1 MPHELE
7 DSDQDDQRE
16 VTDENGEGEKGT
28 SPRRMDRLRRSFR
41 DSFRRRKEHVPES
54 SKPHQWQ
61 ADEAGVRAGT
71 CNFHV
76 KYLGCVEVFESRGM
90 QVCEEALKVLRN
102 SRRRPVKAVLYV
114 SGDGLRV
121 VEDETK
127 GLIVD
132 QTIEKVSFC
141 APDRNHEKGFSY
153 ICRDGT
159 TRRWM
164 CHGFLALK
172 ESGERL
178 SHAVGCAFA
187 ACLERKQKRDKECG
201 VTMTFDP
208 KNSTF
213 TRTGSFRQT
222 SITERLQD
230 PQEMKPVDADFCGTN
245 VDTAALATLRTSSEP
260 PPVKPVFNP
269 YAIERPHATVSMLQ
283 RQGSF
288 RGFQQLNQA
297 SPFKRQMSLRISDLP
312 STLERQR
319 SLSLEGSDFRLPPV
333 HMKAPALNGRAASP
347 QPPPRVMRNRLQ
359 SLPNTAAA
367 SVLNMSPIP
376 ESSPLSD
383 KGGDSVSAM
392 CQQLSQGLSLLSS
405 NDDFLTDTP
414 RSTTIT
420 SSAMTSA
427 NSVTMTSANSVA
439 KQLFTTP
446 NNTQTPPV
454 SSSGGSVSSTAT
466 SESVKFHNNNNNSIA
481 TNPWSGNSATS
492 SNRSA
497 SPNII
502 NNRVPWSSPVLPPRS
517 TPTPPPTSTGYSGAP
532 APVTTVFASGE
543 LPKPEQWLGNIVT
556 STTANASTSSAL
568 PPSPSPS
575 PSPRRAPPLSQHLRA
590 HSLGSAETFLMH
602 RASPSQQMMNGMQ
615 QQSMWPS
622 AHNANGQ
629 VPAAHDPFDAEWAA
643 IAARNHR
650 QASHTM
656 AANSTNPFIT
666 SSAVKT
672 FEVHM

>member
-1 MPHELE
+1 MKLVHIHC
-7 DSDQDDQRE
+7 Q
-16 VTDENGEGEKGT
+16 GEKGT

-102 SRRRPVKAVLYV
+102 SRRRPVKAILYV

-164 CHGFLALK
+164 CHGFLALR

-213 TRTGSFRQT
+213 TRTGSFRQA

-230 PQEMKPVDADFCGTN
+230 PQEMKPVEA
-245 VDTAALATLRTSSEP
+245 P
-260 PPVKPVFNP
+260 PIKPVFNP

-333 HMKAPALNGRAASP
+333 HMKAP
-347 QPPPRVMRNRLQ
+347 V
-359 SLPNTAAA
+359 
-367 SVLNMSPIP
+367 SPIP

-383 KGGDSVSAM
+383 RGGDSVSAM

-405 NDDFLTDTP
+405 NDDYLTDTP
-414 RSTTIT
+414 RHVTTT
-420 SSAMTSA
+420 SSAVSSA
-427 NSVTMTSANSVA
+427 NTVA
-439 KQLFTTP
+439 KQLFSTP
-446 NNTQTPPV
+446 SNTQMLSASDSSGNV
-454 SSSGGSVSSTAT
+454 SSAAPSD
-466 SESVKFHNNNNNSIA
+466 SVKYNNSSSSSNNIDGTTVTVIT
-481 TNPWSGNSATS
+481 TNPWTGSSGVVPS
-492 SNRSA
+492 SSPPA
-497 SPNII
+497 SPNIL
-502 NNRVPWSSPVLPPRS
+502 NNRVPWSSPVVPSGS
-517 TPTPPPTSTGYSGAP
+517 TPTPSTTNTGYSGAP
-532 APVTTVFASGE
+532 ATVTTVFASSD

-556 STTANASTSSAL
+556 STTATRADTQPDL
-568 PPSPSPS
+568 PPSPA
-575 PSPRRAPPLSQHLRA
+575 PSPRRAPYLSQHLRA

-602 RASPSQQMMNGMQ
+602 RSGRAVPAQHINGTQQ
-615 QQSMWPS
+615 QQSMWAG

-629 VPAAHDPFDAEWAA
+629 LPAPHDPFDAEWAA
-643 IAARNHR
+643 IAARNR
-650 QASHTM
+650 QAGNTVTG
-656 AANSTNPFIT
+656 NSTNPFI
-666 SSAVKT
+666 SAAAVKT

>member
-1 MPHELE
+1 MNFSRNFSLY
-7 DSDQDDQRE
+7 DNLSDVNSIQQTSRQEETWFSD
-16 VTDENGEGEKGT
+16 VLHNSGGEKGT

-54 SKPHQWQ
+54 SKPHQWH

-102 SRRRPVKAVLYV
+102 SRRRPVKAILYV

-230 PQEMKPVDADFCGTN
+230 PQELKPI
-245 VDTAALATLRTSSEP
+245 EP

-319 SLSLEGSDFRLPPV
+319 SLSLEGSDFRLPPI
-333 HMKAPALNGRAASP
+333 HMKAPALNGRAVNDMDLIA
-347 QPPPRVMRNRLQ
+347 V
-359 SLPNTAAA
+359 
-367 SVLNMSPIP
+367 SPIP

-405 NDDFLTDTP
+405 NDDFLTDLP
-414 RSTTIT
+414 RNVTNISNPV
-420 SSAMTSA
+420 SSAE
-427 NSVTMTSANSVA
+427 SVA
-439 KQLFTTP
+439 KQLFSTP
-446 NNTQTPPV
+446 NDTQTLPASTSSGVV
-454 SSSGGSVSSTAT
+454 SSAEPTD
-466 SESVKFHNNNNNSIA
+466 SVKYHNNNNNSIA
-481 TNPWSGNSATS
+481 ANPWTGNTGSMGPVS
-492 SNRSA
+492 RNHSA
-497 SPNII
+497 SPSILHK
-502 NNRVPWSSPVLPPRS
+502 VPPWSSPVLPSRS
-517 TPTPPPTSTGYSGAP
+517 TPTPPPTSIGYSGTP
-532 APVTTVFASGE
+532 ASITTVIASSE
-543 LPKPEQWLGNIVT
+543 LPRPDQWLGNIVT
-556 STTANASTSSAL
+556 STTAASAGTQPAL
-568 PPSPSPS
+568 PPSPA
-575 PSPRRAPPLSQHLRA
+575 PSPRRAPHLSQHLRA

-602 RASPSQQMMNGMQ
+602 HSGSAVPSQYMNGMQ
-615 QQSMWPS
+615 QQQPMWAS

-629 VPAAHDPFDAEWAA
+629 VPATHDPFDAEWAA
-643 IAARNHR
+643 IAARNHQ
-650 QASHTM
+650 QAGQSVTG
-656 AANSTNPFIT
+656 NSTNPFISAT
-666 SSAVKT
+666 AVKT

>member
-1 MPHELE
+1 
-7 DSDQDDQRE
+7 
-16 VTDENGEGEKGT
+16 
-28 SPRRMDRLRRSFR
+28 MDRLRRSFR

-61 ADEAGVRAGT
+61 ADEASVRAGT
-71 CNFHV
+71 CSFHV

-201 VTMTFDP
+201 VTMTFDT

-230 PQEMKPVDADFCGTN
+230 PQELKPSADGN
-245 VDTAALATLRTSSEP
+245 GRVAEP
-260 PPVKPVFNP
+260 PAVKPVVNP
-269 YAIERPHATVSMLQ
+269 YAIERPHATASMLQ

-297 SPFKRQMSLRISDLP
+297 SPFKRQMSLRISELP

-333 HMKAPALNGRAASP
+333 HMK
-347 QPPPRVMRNRLQ
+347 PPVFMFDV
-359 SLPNTAAA
+359 TAK
-367 SVLNMSPIP
+367 VSPIP
-376 ESSPLSD
+376 EASPMSD
-383 KGGDSVSAM
+383 KGDSVSAM
-392 CQQLSQGLSLLSS
+392 CQQLAQGLSLLSS
-405 NDDFLTDTP
+405 SDDFLPPTP
-414 RSTTIT
+414 ATSQIT
-420 SSAMTSA
+420 STA
-427 NSVTMTSANSVA
+427 VA
-439 KQLFTTP
+439 LPSKQLFPLTNAISGNSNSSNISNVSTASI
-446 NNTQTPPV
+446 NTSSINITSMNV
-454 SSSGGSVSSTAT
+454 SSLNSSITT
-466 SESVKFHNNNNNSIA
+466 NLNNSILN
-481 TNPWSGNSATS
+481 TSTLSGVTGGGQWAGSNMPTS
-492 SNRSA
+492 PPTTAVSWGSPALPSRA
-497 SPNII
+497 AHVPAQAPSPNPTGL
-502 NNRVPWSSPVLPPRS
+502 VGGVTPVVVNS
-517 TPTPPPTSTGYSGAP
+517 
-532 APVTTVFASGE
+532 E
-543 LPKPEQWLGNIVT
+543 LPRPDQWLGSVVN
-556 STTANASTSSAL
+556 STVGSS
-568 PPSPSPS
+568 SPS

-590 HSLGSAETFLMH
+590 HSLSSAEPFLSH
-602 RASPSQQMMNGMQ
+602 
-615 QQSMWPS
+615 
-622 AHNANGQ
+622 HNANGQ
-629 VPAAHDPFDAEWAA
+629 PVTGHDPFDAEWAA
-643 IAARNHR
+643 IAARNH
-650 QASHTM
+650 QQSHP
-656 AANSTNPFIT
+656 APPVSVKSTNPFIST
-666 SSAVKT
+666 SVKA

>member
-1 MPHELE
+1 
-7 DSDQDDQRE
+7 DSIIEERQIKRRIGF
-16 VTDENGEGEKGT
+16 TDNGEKGT

-102 SRRRPVKAVLYV
+102 SRRRPVKAILYV

-213 TRTGSFRQT
+213 TRTGSFRQA

-230 PQEMKPVDADFCGTN
+230 PQDIKPAD
-245 VDTAALATLRTSSEP
+245 P

-333 HMKAPALNGRAASP
+333 HMKAP
-347 QPPPRVMRNRLQ
+347 V
-359 SLPNTAAA
+359 
-367 SVLNMSPIP
+367 SPIP
-376 ESSPLSD
+376 EASPLSD
-383 KGGDSVSAM
+383 RGGDSVSAM

-414 RSTTIT
+414 KPQGRKKST
-420 SSAMTSA
+420 SSSTSVLSSS
-427 NSVTMTSANSVA
+427 NDVA

-446 NNTQTPPV
+446 
-454 SSSGGSVSSTAT
+454 SSTQSQPDGST
-466 SESVKFHNNNNNSIA
+466 ED
-481 TNPWSGNSATS
+481 GD
-492 SNRSA
+492 NR
-497 SPNII
+497 
-502 NNRVPWSSPVLPPRS
+502 
-517 TPTPPPTSTGYSGAP
+517 
-532 APVTTVFASGE
+532 
-543 LPKPEQWLGNIVT
+543 IVDG
-556 STTANASTSSAL
+556 
-568 PPSPSPS
+568 
-575 PSPRRAPPLSQHLRA
+575 RRIS
-590 HSLGSAETFLMH
+590 
-602 RASPSQQMMNGMQ
+602 
-615 QQSMWPS
+615 
-622 AHNANGQ
+622 
-629 VPAAHDPFDAEWAA
+629 
-643 IAARNHR
+643 
-650 QASHTM
+650 
-656 AANSTNPFIT
+656 
-666 SSAVKT
+666 
-672 FEVHM
+672 

>member
-1 MPHELE
+1 MNFPRYSSVYSNL
-7 DSDQDDQRE
+7 SN
-16 VTDENGEGEKGT
+16 VTGVQQNSKQEEAWFEFLQNSVGEKGT

-102 SRRRPVKAVLYV
+102 SRRRPVKAILYV

-187 ACLERKQKRDKECG
+187 ACLERKQRRDKECG

-213 TRTGSFRQT
+213 TRTGSFRQS

-230 PQEMKPVDADFCGTN
+230 PQEMKPI
-245 VDTAALATLRTSSEP
+245 EP
-260 PPVKPVFNP
+260 PPAKAVFNP

-288 RGFQQLNQA
+288 RGFQQLNQS

-333 HMKAPALNGRAASP
+333 HMKAP
-347 QPPPRVMRNRLQ
+347 V
-359 SLPNTAAA
+359 
-367 SVLNMSPIP
+367 SPIP

-383 KGGDSVSAM
+383 RGGDSVSAM

-405 NDDFLTDTP
+405 NDDFLTDIP
-414 RSTTIT
+414 RQVTTT
-420 SSAMTSA
+420 SSGMSSA
-427 NSVTMTSANSVA
+427 NKVA
-439 KQLFTTP
+439 KQLFSTS
-446 NNTQTPPV
+446 NKTQTIPA
-454 SSSGGSVSSTAT
+454 STSSGTVPSAVPLDA
-466 SESVKFHNNNNNSIA
+466 VKYHNNNNNSIA
-481 TNPWSGNSATS
+481 ATATNPWIGNSGSTVPS
-492 SNRSA
+492 SSSPTA
-497 SPNII
+497 SPNIL
-502 NNRVPWSSPVLPPRS
+502 NNRVPWSSPVLPPHS
-517 TPTPPPTSTGYSGAP
+517 TPTPPPASTGYSGP
-532 APVTTVFASGE
+532 SAPVTSVFASSE
-543 LPKPEQWLGNIVT
+543 LPKPEQWLGNVVT
-556 STTANASTSSAL
+556 STTGASAGTRPAL
-568 PPSPSPS
+568 PNSPS
-575 PSPRRAPPLSQHLRA
+575 PSPRRAPYLSQHLRA
-590 HSLGSAETFLMH
+590 HSLGSAETFLTH
-602 RASPSQQMMNGMQ
+602 RSGSSVASQHMNGMQ
-615 QQSMWPS
+615 QQQSTWAS

-629 VPAAHDPFDAEWAA
+629 VPVTHDPFDAEWAA
-643 IAARNHR
+643 IAARNH
-650 QASHTM
+650 QEAGQTVTG
-656 AANSTNPFIT
+656 NSTNPFINST
-666 SSAVKT
+666 TIKT